1 LAAGVLMLLLGAE
14 LMVRNV
20 LRLAERAGVRPLMAG
35 LLLMALGSSAP
46 QLAISLGAVEA
57 GAPDIALGSLVGG
70 TLFNLLVTLG
80 LCALVVPLRVSLPVV
95 RVDVPLVIGAA
106 ALLYGVSLDQH
117 LGVWEAVALLAG
129 WALYLGVAGWQLR
142 QGKRPVPQAVG
153 RKRSMAATL
162 VRLAAGMA
170 LLTVG
175 GQWVQGAAVA
185 FANELGLSE
194 RVMGLTVVAVCAS
207 LPPLMMSLLAAWRGE
222 RELAVGNVIGSSLYN
237 LTGVLAVTV
246 LASPGGLSV
255 SPNSLSFDL
264 PALLGAALLA
274 WPLFR
279 QGYRLT
285 RLEGLL
291 LLALYGLYGLHL
303 IAFSTGMPL
312 ATRLE
317 RLLLMYMLPVLVALV
332 GAAAWRYRRRARR
345 H

>member
-1 LAAGVLMLLLGAE
+1 MLIMGAE
-14 LMVRNV
+14 LMVRNA
-20 LRLAERAGVRPLMAG
+20 LRLAAQAGVRPLMAG

-46 QLAISLGAVEA
+46 QLAISLGAVDA

-80 LCALVVPLRVSLPVV
+80 VCALVVPLRVSLPVV

-117 LGVWEAVALLAG
+117 LGTWEAMVLLAG
-129 WALYLGVAGWQLR
+129 WVFYLGVAGWQLR
-142 QGKRPVPQAVG
+142 QGKRPVPVAL
-153 RKRSMAATL
+153 KHERSTTATV
-162 VRLAAGMA
+162 VRLAAGIV
-170 LLTVG
+170 LLTLG
-175 GQWVQGAAVA
+175 GQWLQGAAVA

-207 LPPLMMSLLAAWRGE
+207 LPPLMISLLAAWRGE

-237 LTGVLAVTV
+237 LTGVLAITV
-246 LASPGGLSV
+246 LASPGGVSV

-264 PALLGAALLA
+264 PALLGAALIT

-279 QGYRLT
+279 LGYRLT

-291 LLALYGLYGLHL
+291 LLALYGVYGLHL

-317 RLLLMYMLPVLVALV
+317 RLVLVYLLPALV
-332 GAAAWRYRRRARR
+332 ILVCASAWRYRRRSRVR
-345 H
+345 